1 MGENFKEEI
10 RKQIGANLKRL
21 IEERHG
27 NHSLRG
33 LDAMTGKDHSWLL
46 KIFQGEQNLTIDSL
60 SELLMK
66 FKIQP
71 KDVFNFDVSYPAEK

>member
-1 MGENFKEEI
+1 MEENFKEEI

-27 NHSLRG
+27 SQSLRG

-71 KDVFNFDVSYPAEK
+71 KDVFNFDVSYPAEN